1 MPGAGFGI
9 APSHWRKRESMCG
22 RFSLT
27 GLAATLLTAF
37 NVQESVAWPG
47 RYNIT
52 PSQEVVTIVQPLGA
66 SRQGRRM
73 RWGLIP
79 SWAKDPAIGNQ
90 LINARAETVATK
102 PAFRVPVRERRC
114 LIVAD
119 GFYEW
124 ETQGRRK
131 QPWFIRMQDGRP
143 FAFAGL
149 WDRWADPAGR
159 AVESCTIITTTP
171 NALIRR
177 FHHRS
182 PVIVAPTDYNVWLD
196 AEIRDPEHLLRLL
209 VPYPSEAMIAYPV
222 SSLVNNPANDS
233 PACQAPIGDQPGV
246 SPTGN
251 LPGI

>member
-1 MPGAGFGI
+1 
-9 APSHWRKRESMCG
+9 
-22 RFSLT
+22 LT
-27 GLAATLLTAF
+27 SF

-47 RYNIT
+47 RYNLT
-52 PSQEVVTIVQPLGA
+52 PSQEVVTIVQPAGA
-66 SRQGRRM
+66 PRQVRRM

-102 PAFRVPVRERRC
+102 PAFRVALRERRC

-124 ETQGRRK
+124 ETRGRRK
-131 QPWFIRMQDGRP
+131 QPWFIRMQDGHP

-149 WDRWADPAGR
+149 WDRWTDPEGR
-159 AVESCTIITTTP
+159 AIESCTIITTAP

-182 PVIVAPTDYNVWLD
+182 PVIVAPADYAVWLD
-196 AEIRDPEHLLRLL
+196 AAIRDPDRLLPLL
-209 VPYPSEAMIAYPV
+209 VPYPPKGMTAYPV
-222 SSLVNNPANDS
+222 SPLVNNPANDS
-233 PACQAPIGDQPGV
+233 PACQTAIIDEPGA
-246 SPTGN
+246 SPADN
-251 LPGI
+251 LPGL